1 MMEWREKDEIK
12 EDLGLDAGGKPP
24 LLTRRAM
31 LSSLGLAGAAF
42 AAGSVIGG
50 TIGTSY
56 AAGGPVIGE
65 VYGRKGPPDFM
76 AEDSLENFVL
86 PEHFDDDIIAAANYA
101 AQHHAILLTTN
112 KVYSVTEEF
121 SVPANLTW
129 ISCNSTIK
137 QTGAASNSA
146 TASGIAPQSNVRIW
160 GHLTI
165 DMGNPTAGWGEK
177 CHVRIDSFNNITP
190 KVRGFFFDTIKLVG
204 GHFNC
209 NGFVMAGG
217 ASLVRGKRI
226 ECDDSA
232 VIGRVFMAHWGNFT
246 QHYNDNGVY
255 RHVAG
260 WLPTT
265 HPHDCIIDEIVTGNL
280 TCNTKDYSAIA
291 LVSAGYDIEIKNI
304 NGNMLDSTIS
314 GKALVLLTAGDLA
327 FAYAST
333 AERSHGMRGLSFGK
347 IKGTTYALGVGLIP
361 EALYL
366 GHEDLTNVPS
376 PPAYEDYLAHIS
388 LDVEHLDAVGKIEI
402 GVTTNILI
410 NGANGRGRTR
420 VKCAK
425 GRYFYSALH
434 VRNLNDNLT
443 IDELEAVDCKIN
455 PIVIG
460 GTGTDNGKLP
470 KNTAIK
476 KLIVKRYGVTSSNTI
491 YRTALRNELAINTQI
506 DHIIVDEHGNAFCVA
521 STANSPYGHTFKVG
535 SIVVNDAS
543 YTKTFLINNT
553 NPINDP
559 VQLDHFYEVAGTV
572 TNGVSGGVSVR
583 ANGRFKEYFSATLNT
598 GLKVNAGDFI
608 YNLGAGDGAA
618 VKYFVKSGGVV
629 GSTAVLQKVQSKPT
643 TLSYTSTALAAGAVI
658 KIRSNATIAGI
669 TPGDKLDVTLDQPLQ
684 GTRLYAEVTA
694 ANTFDVFHENPTG
707 ANVTVASG
715 TMTIRIS

>member
-1 MMEWREKDEIK
+1 MMERRKMGEIE
-12 EDLGLDAGGKPP
+12 EDKGLDPSGKPP

-31 LSSLGLAGAAF
+31 LSSLGITGAAL

-50 TIGTSY
+50 TIGTSF
-56 AAGGPVIGE
+56 AAGGPPVSGD
-65 VYGRKGPPDFM
+65 VYGRKGPPEFLT
-76 AEDSLENFVL
+76 EDSLETFVV

-101 AQHHAILLTTN
+101 ALNHAILLTKN
-112 KVYSVTEEF
+112 KVYLVTEEF

-165 DMGNPTAGWGEK
+165 DMGSPTAGWGEK

-190 KVRGFFFDTIKLVG
+190 KVRGFFFDTIRLVG

-226 ECDDSA
+226 ECGDSA
-232 VIGRVFMAHWGNFT
+232 VIGRVFMAHWGNFQ
-246 QHYNDNGVY
+246 QHYNDSGTY

-260 WLPTT
+260 WEPTT
-265 HPHDCIIDEIVTGNL
+265 HPHDCIIDEIVAGNM
-280 TCNTKDYSAIA
+280 TCNTNDYSAIA
-291 LVSAGYDIEIKNI
+291 LISAGYDIEIKNI
-304 NGNMLDSTIS
+304 TGNMLDSTIS

-327 FAYAST
+327 FAYASP
-333 AERSHGMRGLSFGK
+333 AERSHGMKGLTFGK
-347 IKGTTYALGVGLIP
+347 IEGTTYALGIGLLP

-376 PPAYEDYLAHIS
+376 PPAYEDYLSHIS
-388 LDVEHLDAVGKIEI
+388 LDVDHLDAVGKIEI

-420 VKCAK
+420 VKFAK

-443 IDELEAVDCKIN
+443 IDELVAVDCKIN

-460 GTGTDNGKLP
+460 GTGTDSGKLP
-470 KNTAIK
+470 KNSAIK

-491 YRTALRNELAINTQI
+491 YRSALRNELAINTKI
-506 DHIIVDEHGNAFCVA
+506 DEIIVDEHGNAFCVA
-521 STANSPYGHTFKVG
+521 STANSTYGHTFKVG

-543 YTKTFLINNT
+543 YSRAFLINNT
-553 NPINDP
+553 NHINDP

-572 TNGVSGGVSVR
+572 TTGVSGGVSVR
-583 ANGRFKEYFSATLNT
+583 ANGRFKEYFSETLQT
-598 GLKVNAGDFI
+598 GLKVNSGDYI
-608 YNLGAGDGAA
+608 YNLGAGGGTA
-618 VKYFVKSGGVV
+618 VKYFVKTGGFV
-629 GSTAVLQKVQSKPT
+629 GSTAVLQNVQ
-643 TLSYTSTALAAGAVI
+643 L
-658 KIRSNATIAGI
+658 
-669 TPGDKLDVTLDQPLQ
+669 
-684 GTRLYAEVTA
+684 
-694 ANTFDVFHENPTG
+694 
-707 ANVTVASG
+707 
-715 TMTIRIS
+715 

>member
-1 MMEWREKDEIK
+1 MMERRTIEELDEDK
-12 EDLGLDAGGKPP
+12 GLDPSGKSP
-24 LLTRRAM
+24 LLTRRTM
-31 LSSLGLAGAAF
+31 LSSLGLAGAAL
-42 AAGSVIGG
+42 AAGSVIRGAL
-50 TIGTSY
+50 GTSF
-56 AAGGPVIGE
+56 AAGGPVSGE
-65 VYGRKGPPDFM
+65 VYGRKGPPDFLKK
-76 AEDSLENFVL
+76 DSHEQFVS

-101 AQHHAILLTTN
+101 AQHHAILLTNN
-112 KVYSVTEEF
+112 KVYLVTEEF
-121 SVPANLTW
+121 SVPANLMW
-129 ISCNSTIK
+129 MSCNSTIK

-165 DMGNPTAGWGEK
+165 DMGSPTAGWGEK

-190 KVRGFFFDTIKLVG
+190 EVRGFFFDTIRLVG

-226 ECDDSA
+226 ECGDSA
-232 VIGRVFMAHWGNFT
+232 VIGRVFMAHWGNFQ
-246 QHYNDNGVY
+246 QHYNDRGTY

-260 WLPTT
+260 WEPTT
-265 HPHDCIIDEIVTGNL
+265 HPHDCIIDEIVAGNM
-280 TCNTKDYSAIA
+280 TCNTNDYSAIA
-291 LVSAGYDIEIKNI
+291 LISAGYDIEIKHI
-304 NGNMLDSTIS
+304 TGNLLDSTIS

-327 FAYAST
+327 FAYASP
-333 AERSHGMRGLSFGK
+333 AERSHGMKGLTFGK
-347 IKGTTYALGVGLIP
+347 IEGTTSALGVGLLP

-376 PPAYEDYLAHIS
+376 PPAYEDYLSHIS
-388 LDVEHLDAVGKIEI
+388 LDIDHLDAVGKVEI

-420 VKCAK
+420 VKFAK

-443 IDELEAVDCKIN
+443 IDELAAEDCKIN
-455 PIVIG
+455 PVVIG
-460 GTGTDNGKLP
+460 GTGADRSKLP
-470 KNTAIK
+470 KNTAIQ
-476 KLIVKRYGVTSSNTI
+476 KLIVKRYGVTSSTPV
-491 YRTALRNELAINTQI
+491 YRTALRNELAINTQVNE
-506 DHIIVDEHGNAFCVA
+506 IIVDEHGNAFCVA
-521 STANSPYGHTFKVG
+521 STANSTYGHTFKVG

-543 YTKTFLINNT
+543 YTNPFLINNT

-559 VQLDHFYEVAGTV
+559 VQLDHYYEVAGTV
-572 TNGVSGGVSVR
+572 TTGVTGGVSVR
-583 ANGRFKEYFSATLNT
+583 TNGRFKEYFAATLYS

-608 YNLGAGDGAA
+608 YNLGAGDGAT
-618 VKYFVKSGGVV
+618 VKYFVKIGGVV
-629 GSTAVLQKVQSKPT
+629 GSTAILQKVHSKPI
-643 TLSYTSTALAAGAVI
+643 TLSYTSTELAAGAVV
-658 KIRSNATIAGI
+658 KIRSNATLTGI

-694 ANTFDVFHENPTG
+694 ANTFDVYHENPTS
-707 ANVTVASG
+707 ASVTVAGG
-715 TMTIRIS
+715 TMTIQL